1 MKDIEIVNINDIDD
15 YEFTI
20 GKDYDIV
27 NEEGV
32 TVFRIHP
39 YCFEDDYCM
48 EPNVLGG
55 YSIYIGEEYLGD
67 LKEISEEKLYMMI
80 PDLND
85 TLKEFRSKL
94 FAIITYKLLSTPDKT
109 IDVNITMHSTTDE
122 DRYIETKIKSIYLDK
137 DNYIMIKS
145 EIEDDTFNEELDLYS
160 IDEIINIINH
170 I

>member
-48 EPNVLGG
+48 ESDVLDG
-55 YSIYIGEEYLGD
+55 YNIYIGEEYLGD
-67 LKEISEEKLYMMI
+67 LKEISEEKLYTMI

-94 FAIITYKLLSTPDKT
+94 FAIITYKLLSSVNKT
-109 IDVNITMHSTTDE
+109 IDINMTIYPTTDE
-122 DRYIETKIKSIYLDK
+122 DRYIEETIERIYLD
-137 DNYIMIKS
+137 
-145 EIEDDTFNEELDLYS
+145 EDDYIKVEGITNDEHFTGDIDTYTT
-160 IDEIINIINH
+160 DEIIKIINH